1 MESIVEVE
9 SVEAGGP
16 ERNMDGF
23 SIKTTRQTVSFLLE
37 RFAGCCE
44 VYGTY
49 AVHSDR
55 IAGDFEEP
63 LAHNHHIRLTEE
75 RISVHELS
83 TSLVGKTVTSV
94 RIGNAP
100 VSDFGRQLE
109 RLSIATLF
117 VDVVLADDDVL
128 QLIAFNDHNG
138 YYPHK
143 VVVEWEGFKDE
154 QEL

>member
-1 MESIVEVE
+1 MESIISID
-9 SVEAGGP
+9 SVDDIIKG
-16 ERNMDGF
+16 MDGF
-23 SIKTTRQTVSFLLE
+23 AVRTTRQTVSLLLE

-44 VYGTY
+44 VYGSY
-49 AVHSDR
+49 AVYQGR

-75 RISVHELS
+75 RITLHELS
-83 TSLVGKTVTSV
+83 TSLAGRTVTDV
-94 RIGNAP
+94 RIGREP

-109 RLSIATLF
+109 RLRIATLF
-117 VDVVLADDDVL
+117 VDVVLSDGDEVL

-143 VVVEWEGFKDE
+143 VVAEWEGFRDE